1 MFGRRR
7 KKRKEEEAGRAGAS
21 REGAAGAVSFDNEV
35 HPGAEA
41 TPGGEP
47 VKDADRHRSNGPWD
61 AAEDAPELK
70 RMDLGGIQVPQEQG
84 TEIQVNVAQDAQGK
98 QKVIGVTL
106 VRGKSAVQVQPFAAP
121 KSSGMWD
128 EMREELREQVEKQGG
143 KVEDH
148 DGTFGPELK
157 ALVPV
162 PGRTTED
169 GRQLAQRV
177 RFIGVDGPR
186 WVLRGVIRGEGA
198 SKPEVM
204 AEVEKLFAD
213 VVVVRGDQPVPPG
226 ELLPITVPKQVQE
239 QMAKAAQARAAQQAQ
254 ARRAAQPGAP
264 GTSPNGAAPRGPG
277 ASPNGSQQA

>member
-7 KKRKEEEAGRAGAS
+7 KKRKEESGRAGAS

-35 HPGAEA
+35 HPGAA
-41 TPGGEP
+41 ADPGGEP
-47 VKDADRHRSNGPWD
+47 AKEADRYRSNGPWD
-61 AAEDAPELK
+61 AAEDAPEMK
-70 RMDLGGIQVPQEQG
+70 RMDLGGIRVPQEQG

-106 VRGKSAVQVQPFAAP
+106 VRGKSAVQVQAFAAP
-121 KSSGMWD
+121 KSSGLWD
-128 EMREELREQVEKQGG
+128 EMREELREQGLKQGG

-157 ALVPV
+157 ALIPV

-198 SKPEVM
+198 AKPEVM
-204 AEVEKLFAD
+204 AEVEKLFSD
-213 VVVVRGDQPVPPG
+213 VVVVRGDQPVPPS
-226 ELLPITVPKQVQE
+226 EMLPITVPKQVQE
-239 QMAKAAQARAAQQAQ
+239 QLAKAAQARAAQQAQ
-254 ARRAAQPGAP
+254 ARRAAGQGTPGP
-264 GTSPNGAAPRGPG
+264 TPNGARPHDPGP
-277 ASPNGSQQA
+277 SPNGSAQA

>member
-7 KKRKEEEAGRAGAS
+7 KKRKEESGRTGAS
-21 REGAAGAVSFDNEV
+21 QGGAAGAVSFGDEV
-35 HPGAEA
+35 HPGAPAE
-41 TPGGEP
+41 PGGEP
-47 VKDADRHRSNGPWD
+47 VKEADRYRVNGPWD

-70 RMDLGGIQVPQEQG
+70 RMDLGGIRVPQEPG

-106 VRGKSAVQVQPFAAP
+106 VRGKSAVQVQAFAAP
-121 KSSGMWD
+121 KSSGLWD
-128 EMREELREQVEKQGG
+128 EMRAELREQVEKQGG

-169 GRQLAQRV
+169 GRRLAQRV

-213 VVVVRGDQPVPPG
+213 VVVVRGDQPIPPN

-239 QMAKAAQARAAQQAQ
+239 QMARAARARAAQQAGS
-254 ARRAAQPGAP
+254 AGPGAP
-264 GTSPNGAAPRGPG
+264 GPSPNGVRPQSPGP
-277 ASPNGSQQA
+277 SPNGSAPA

>member
-7 KKRKEEEAGRAGAS
+7 KKRKEEEAGRARTP

-35 HPGAEA
+35 HPGADA
-41 TPGGEP
+41 SPGADP
-47 VKDADRHRSNGPWD
+47 VKEADRYRSTGPWD
-61 AAEDAPELK
+61 SAEDVPEMK
-70 RMDLGGIQVPQEQG
+70 RMDLGGILVPQEQG

-98 QKVIGVTL
+98 QKAIGVTL

-121 KSSGMWD
+121 KSSGLWD
-128 EMREELREQVEKQGG
+128 EMRQELREQVEKQGG

-177 RFIGVDGPR
+177 RFVGVDGPR

-198 SKPEVM
+198 SKPEMM
-204 AEVEKLFAD
+204 AEAERLFAG

-226 ELLPITVPKQVQE
+226 ELLPITVPKQIQE
-239 QMAKAAQARAAQQAQ
+239 QLAKAAQARAAQQAQ
-254 ARRAAQPGAP
+254 ARRAAQQGAP
-264 GTSPNGAAPRGPG
+264 GTSPNGAPPQAPGT
-277 ASPNGSQQA
+277 SPNGSSGS

>member
-7 KKRKEEEAGRAGAS
+7 KKRKEEAGRAGAP

-35 HPGAEA
+35 HPGAA
-41 TPGGEP
+41 ADPGGEP
-47 VKDADRHRSNGPWD
+47 VKEADRYRSNGPWD

-70 RMDLGGIQVPQEQG
+70 RMDLGGIRVPQEQG

-121 KSSGMWD
+121 KSSGLWD

-198 SKPEVM
+198 AKPEMM
-204 AEVEKLFAD
+204 AEAEKLFSD

-239 QMAKAAQARAAQQAQ
+239 QLAKAAQARAAQQDQ
-254 ARRAAQPGAP
+254 ARRAARRSAP
-264 GTSPNGAAPRGPG
+264 GTTPNGAQPRDPG
-277 ASPNGSQQA
+277 ASPNGSAQA